1 MAPAEVAY
9 SQKLGP
15 HPSYIQVAKPFV
27 FEQKIQGQIIA
38 TGANPQREDT
48 FRLQGVQWIDD
59 TRRALQLPVRTFDT
73 AVIYY
78 HKFRLVHRDTE
89 YASTDAAAA
98 ALFAACKI
106 EDTLKK
112 SREILCAAH
121 NLKTSSPSEH
131 LAPDDSVFDGPSK
144 TIIGLERL
152 MLEASG
158 FDYRNRYPQKYLIKL
173 GRRCQLDKDVVKLA
187 YKMMLDLYRTFAP
200 LKVTSSA
207 MSFACLELSCRLLSK
222 QEDHLAAFDKT
233 KWRVPREHVM
243 EGMLDLLELYTHFQ
257 KATKLGSQYT
267 IERFIGIRIALNQE
281 AEELRLPRF
290 GEWSEV
296 KGNGAMKGLK
306 TPKTPIT
313 PASPSEVR
321 ANGKAAGDVASPATL
336 SPRSGGSGRR
346 GGARGQE
353 GTVRFMLDGVQARS
367 EKEVVAE
374 YFRNEFEEYEVEVEE
389 EMAPR
394 ALASEERRREDRRD
408 GRNGQRDGYRA
419 RHERGFKRPR
429 R

>member
-1 MAPAEVAY
+1 M
-9 SQKLGP
+9 LT
-15 HPSYIQVAKPFV
+15 PSAS
-27 FEQKIQGQIIA
+27 
-38 TGANPQREDT
+38 
-48 FRLQGVQWIDD
+48 
-59 TRRALQLPVRTFDT
+59 PVRTFDT

-112 SREILCAAH
+112 SREILCAAY
-121 NLKTSSPSEH
+121 NLKTNSPSEH
-131 LAPDDSVFDGPSK
+131 LAPDDNMFDGPSK

-173 GRRCQLDKDVVKLA
+173 GRRCQLDKDVVKLG

-222 QEDHLAAFDKT
+222 QEDQLAAFDKS
-233 KWRVPREHVM
+233 KWRVLRAHVM

-267 IERFIGIRIALNQE
+267 IERFINIRIALNQE
-281 AEELRLPRF
+281 AEELKLPRF
-290 GEWSEV
+290 SEWRDT
-296 KGNGAMKGLK
+296 KINGAVKGLK

-321 ANGKAAGDVASPATL
+321 LNGKAGDVTSPATL
-336 SPRSGGSGRR
+336 SPRSSGSGKR
-346 GGARGQE
+346 GARGQE
-353 GTVRFMLDGVQARS
+353 GTVRFMLDGAQARS
-367 EKEVVAE
+367 EKEAVGE
-374 YFRNEFEEYEVEVEE
+374 YFRDEFEEYEVEVEV
-389 EMAPR
+389 APPR
-394 ALASEERRREDRRD
+394 PLANEERRRDDRRD
-408 GRNGQRDGYRA
+408 GRNGTRDGYRA

>member
-1 MAPAEVAY
+1 MMT
-9 SQKLGP
+9 LGERFNCI
-15 HPSYIQVAKPFV
+15 SYTSLWVSFGFTNRSVSPI
-27 FEQKIQGQIIA
+27 
-38 TGANPQREDT
+38 
-48 FRLQGVQWIDD
+48 
-59 TRRALQLPVRTFDT
+59 RTFDT

-112 SREILCAAH
+112 SREILCAAY

-158 FDYRNRYPQKYLIKL
+158 FDYRNRYPQKFLIKL

-187 YKMMLDLYRTFAP
+187 YQMMLDLYRTFAP

-233 KWRVPREHVM
+233 KWRVPRAHVM

-267 IERFIGIRIALNQE
+267 IERFISIRIALNQE
-281 AEELRLPRF
+281 AEGLHLPRF
-290 GEWSEV
+290 GEWKEA
-296 KGNGAMKGLK
+296 KANGAMKGLK

-321 ANGKAAGDVASPATL
+321 FNGKAADVASPATL
-336 SPRSGGSGRR
+336 SPRSAGSGRR
-346 GGARGQE
+346 GGRGQE
-353 GTVRFMLDGVQARS
+353 GTVRFMLDGAQARN
-367 EKEVVAE
+367 EKEAVAE
-374 YFRNEFEEYEVEVEE
+374 YFKDEFEEYEVEVEE
-389 EMAPR
+389 EAAAPPAR
-394 ALASEERRREDRRD
+394 ALAIGERRREDRRD
-408 GRNGQRDGYRA
+408 GRNGTRDGYRA

>member
-1 MAPAEVAY
+1 MAPAEVPY

-112 SREILCAAH
+112 SREILCAAY

-152 MLEASG
+152 
-158 FDYRNRYPQKYLIKL
+158 
-173 GRRCQLDKDVVKLA
+173 
-187 YKMMLDLYRTFAP
+187 
-200 LKVTSSA
+200 
-207 MSFACLELSCRLLSK
+207 
-222 QEDHLAAFDKT
+222 
-233 KWRVPREHVM
+233 
-243 EGMLDLLELYTHFQ
+243 
-257 KATKLGSQYT
+257 
-267 IERFIGIRIALNQE
+267 
-281 AEELRLPRF
+281 
-290 GEWSEV
+290 
-296 KGNGAMKGLK
+296 
-306 TPKTPIT
+306 
-313 PASPSEVR
+313 
-321 ANGKAAGDVASPATL
+321 
-336 SPRSGGSGRR
+336 
-346 GGARGQE
+346 
-353 GTVRFMLDGVQARS
+353 
-367 EKEVVAE
+367 
-374 YFRNEFEEYEVEVEE
+374 
-389 EMAPR
+389 
-394 ALASEERRREDRRD
+394 
-408 GRNGQRDGYRA
+408 
-419 RHERGFKRPR
+419 
-429 R
+429 